1 VKLTKL
7 RLQNYRCFDA
17 LEIEFHEKLTVLIA
31 PNGGGKTTLLDAAR
45 VALWPFVKGFDLGS
59 QTGKAATIQIDDVR
73 LALLNEGNMEPQTP
87 CVIEAWGDWSVN
99 ERNKHWLQQR
109 SSLKKGTNTTG
120 DVAVKAMTS
129 HGKALESQVRSD
141 QQVTLPL
148 VSYLGTSR
156 LWFEGR
162 FTSTAAETTLDK
174 SEYSR
179 TSGYLN
185 CLSYS
190 SSFKAFTAWYGWIY
204 RSYRE
209 EQLIALEK
217 KIELSEKGLRL
228 FQIVEAIKVSIDTL
242 IKRTTG
248 WHSLEYSAS
257 YHQQLVMHHPVN
269 GTLPVDM
276 LSDGLRNA
284 IAMVADL
291 AFRAC
296 KLNPHLGARAPL
308 ETPGIV
314 LIDEVDMF
322 LHPQWQQAILG
333 SLQES
338 FTELQFIVTT
348 HSPQVLSTV
357 KSDCIKALFKDG
369 QGQWQAHTP
378 DQEILGMESSIALN
392 DIMGV
397 NPVPPVDEARLI
409 ADYTAA
415 IENGQ
420 HETSDAM
427 AMRKLLLAIYGAEHS
442 VLRDADRLIRF
453 QSFKLRQSSKVEGRD

>member
-1 VKLTKL
+1 MKLTKL

-87 CVIEAWGDWSVN
+87 SVIDAWGDWSVN
-99 ERNKHWLQQR
+99 ERNRHWLQQR
-109 SSLKKGTNTTG
+109 SSLKKGINTTG

-162 FTSTAAETTLDK
+162 FTSVAAETTLDK

-190 SSFKAFTAWYGWIY
+190 SSFKTFTAWFGWIY

-209 EQLIALEK
+209 EQLTALERNS
-217 KIELSEKGLRL
+217 ELSSKGQR
-228 FQIVEAIKVSIDTL
+228 FSQIIEAIKVAINTL
-242 IKRTTG
+242 IEAPTG
-248 WHSLEYSAS
+248 WYDLEYSAS
-257 YHQQLVMHHPVN
+257 HQQQLVMHHPVQ
-269 GTLPVDM
+269 GVMPVDM

-296 KLNPHLGARAPL
+296 KLNPHLGERAPL
-308 ETPGIV
+308 ETPGIA

-322 LHPQWQQAILG
+322 LHPQWQQTILA
-333 SLQES
+333 SLQSAFPEI
-338 FTELQFIVTT
+338 QFIVTT

-357 KSDCIKALFKDG
+357 RRESIRVIEQTESGLCAVMPDFSPLAHESGDALSKIMGTHREPPLPIQEQIRHFEQLVRAG
-369 QGQWQAHTP
+369 Q
-378 DQEILGMESSIALN
+378 ESSDQAKTLRHELDQAGYQIHESDLVTWRFLA
-392 DIMGV
+392 
-397 NPVPPVDEARLI
+397 
-409 ADYTAA
+409 
-415 IENGQ
+415 Q
-420 HETSDAM
+420 HKAVQGGK
-427 AMRKLLLAIYGAEHS
+427 A
-442 VLRDADRLIRF
+442 
-453 QSFKLRQSSKVEGRD
+453 